1 MGTNLQDDETAEATR
16 LFGKNV
22 ADSPAMIP
30 AGAAPHSY
38 VPNQRGT
45 PGSHAISGR
54 SSRRFRAGL
63 ATGGLG
69 GDASTT
75 EFTDAVIDEIRTK
88 LDVWATL

>member
-22 ADSPAMIP
+22 ADSTAMIP

-45 PGSHAISGR
+45 PGSHAISGSFEFGVGTAEKGR
-54 SSRRFRAGL
+54 ARRGGRPGMREVAGHGDE
-63 ATGGLG
+63 AVVRGGI
-69 GDASTT
+69 GDQ
-75 EFTDAVIDEIRTK
+75 
-88 LDVWATL
+88 